1 VARPGADRSVR
12 SARRGRRTL
21 TVGSDGDR
29 AVDGATVV
37 QAVVH
42 ARLLGL
48 RLLTLDAR
56 VVVAPAELEPT
67 SLDLVTSAA
76 VDSGTGRPPPPSV
89 DGGVSRARELLA
101 EGTHTLARAAAPA

>member
-1 VARPGADRSVR
+1 M
-12 SARRGRRTL
+12 
-21 TVGSDGDR
+21 GSDGDR

-89 DGGVSRARELLA
+89 DGGVSF
-101 EGTHTLARAAAPA
+101 GVPVAPSTPPDGVEVSFSG